1 MHCGG
6 SLDSGTAR
14 VHSAG
19 LGSEFDRYSLLLF
32 VAPVQRFLLFRLTAI
47 QTFLLDLHGL
57 HAGRGGGRGFGPF
70 HDPSP
75 AAIAG

>member
-19 LGSEFDRYSLLLF
+19 LGIEFGRYRLPLF
-32 VAPVQRFLLFRLTAI
+32 VSPVQRFLLFRLTAI
-47 QTFLLDLHGL
+47 QSFLLDLHGL
-57 HAGRGGGRGFGPF
+57 HASRGGGRGFGPF
-70 HDPSP
+70 HDPSL
-75 AAIAG
+75 AATAG